1 MSSPN
6 FSPAVLAGS
15 PMVGG
20 PWTGCRK
27 SAILKMKGGR
37 AVEVTVVLEP
47 ERTDIRV
54 TIHAPAATP
63 EVEALAARILAEE
76 SGKILGFRG
85 AEAVPLDPADILRFY
100 GEEKEVRAQTAA
112 GLYTVRQ
119 RLYELEERLAALRF
133 ARISHSEIINLK
145 QVKALDLTF
154 TGTIRITLADGTVC
168 WASRRY
174 VKKIKEVLGL

>member
-1 MSSPN
+1 MTSERDAGMPIWVLRVSAP
-6 FSPAVLAGS
+6 FWRTASRADMPTMAKGLSWASQATVMAVK
-15 PMVGG
+15 P
-20 PWTGCRK
+20 
-27 SAILKMKGGR
+27 
-37 AVEVTVVLEP
+37 
-47 ERTDIRV
+47 
-54 TIHAPAATP
+54 APAATP

-76 SGKILGFRG
+76 SGRILGFRG

>member
-1 MSSPN
+1 
-6 FSPAVLAGS
+6 
-15 PMVGG
+15 MVRK
-20 PWTGCRK
+20 PWTVQRK
-27 SAILKMKGGR
+27 SPILGLKGGM
-37 AVEVTVVLEP
+37 AVEVEVVLDP
-47 ERTDIRV
+47 ERRDIRV
-54 TIHAPAATP
+54 TICAPAVTP
-63 EVEALAARILAEE
+63 EVEALAARLLAEE

-85 AEAVPLDPADILRFY
+85 AEAAPLDPADILRFY

-133 ARISHSEIINLK
+133 ARISHSEIVNLK